1 MMRKWFMIILGSL
14 LCLLGYSQD
23 LPQELKEELKRSNPY
38 FEVWEGRIP
47 LRLEPNQRYPRNFE
61 EAKHWLREASN
72 CSVLADILRVEMK
85 KPYEVWAPFYR
96 RAIFLARGVYEKFGE
111 FLYGWIQPYAYW
123 GRYGDVVMPI
133 DEFFEEYTQ
142 WISDP
147 ERPAAD
153 PFNQLYNAFFTA
165 ARIAAGEEGVLG
177 KFPVPRPA
185 TTSPLSTLFWSLR
198 RLKEWRQAM
207 EVAEEMLS
215 LYPSTEEIFEWWIEC
230 ATKVYRKGELPTKF
244 LLVQNPKIPQTSS
257 GGMSAQKMKGVA
269 LPLRFKNGHHYVPI
283 SRLSLFL
290 GWKVEREGKE
300 IFLKT
305 QDREVKLTVGGRTAY
320 VNGFKV
326 RLSGFVWEEG
336 KEVWLPLQFVAMI
349 GKGKLKWEKGKG
361 FIQMVLPE

>member
-1 MMRKWFMIILGSL
+1 MLRKWFIVTLSSL
-14 LCLLGYSQD
+14 LYLLGHSQE
-23 LPQELKEELKRSNPY
+23 LTYELKEELRRTNPY

-47 LRLEPNQRYPRNFE
+47 LRLEPKQRYPRNFE

-72 CSVLADILRVEMK
+72 CSVLADILKEEMK
-85 KPYEVWAPFYR
+85 KPYEVWAPFYC

-133 DEFFEEYTQ
+133 DEFFKEYTQ

-147 ERPAAD
+147 ERSGID
-153 PFNQLYNAFFTA
+153 PFNQLYLTFLTA
-165 ARIAAGEEGVLG
+165 ARIAAGEEGVLQ
-177 KFPVPRPA
+177 KFPVSRPA
-185 TTSPLSTLFWSLR
+185 TTSPLKTLFWSLR
-198 RLKEWRQAM
+198 ALKKWRQAM

-215 LYPSTEEIFEWWIEC
+215 LYPPMEGIFEWWIEC

-244 LLVQNPKIPQTSS
+244 LLVQNLKVHQT
-257 GGMSAQKMKGVA
+257 GPEAMSAQKVKGVA
-269 LPLRFKNGHHYVPI
+269 LLLRFKNGHHYVST

-326 RLSGFVWEEG
+326 RLNGFVWEEG

-349 GKGKLKWEKGKG
+349 AKGKLKREKGKG
-361 FIQMVLPE
+361 FIQMMLPE

>member
-1 MMRKWFMIILGSL
+1 MLRLILALQLVTMSL
-14 LCLLGYSQD
+14 SIAMATM
-23 LPQELKEELKRSNPY
+23 ENEIEELWQVLRYRPL
-38 FEVWEGRIP
+38 VHIP
-47 LRLEPNQRYPRNFE
+47 KAQKYPKDLE
-61 EAKHWLREASN
+61 EAKRWVKEAAYLWLEALDAKKRGKPK
-72 CSVLADILRVEMK
+72 SVWQAYYQE
-85 KPYEVWAPFYR
+85 A
-96 RAIFLARGVYEKFGE
+96 ARLTKGVFDKFGE
-111 FLYGWIQPYAYW
+111 FYLIWLVPENDWGEFGDIILYPEQLREDYEEILKSNKPP
-123 GRYGDVVMPI
+123 MPI
-133 DEFFEEYTQ
+133 DPGFFYGEMLQREALRMAKQKGKKYKYSPNQ
-142 WISDP
+142 FEASVI
-147 ERPAAD
+147 AILAD
-153 PFNQLYNAFFTA
+153 SLYY
-165 ARIAAGEEGVLG
+165 LG
-177 KFPVPRPA
+177 H
-185 TTSPLSTLFWSLR
+185 
-198 RLKEWRQAM
+198 WREAM
-207 EVAEEMLS
+207 EALEKAMELI
-215 LYPSTEEIFEWWIEC
+215 PWFNPFTFEKWIEC